1 MLFRDRAVRPPS
13 LAAAAFVCILVL
25 SSSSLGSAPVV
36 AAPDRIDDGVVARIK
51 VEGFQDSQVMD
62 TLSWLTDVYGPRLSG
77 SPTLRKAAEWARDRM
92 TTWGLANAA
101 LEPYGTMFRG
111 WNLERFS
118 IDMVEPQY
126 VRIYGYPMAW
136 SPATAS
142 PITGTPIVVQ
152 VRSKNDFDKY
162 RGKLRGALVMNGR
175 PTLGDIGFEA
185 EAKRLGDSELKEQA
199 EKINPGEPASLREEE
214 EEFNKGLGDQIDI
227 LKFFAAEGVTAVI
240 TPSSIREDVR
250 VSGYYDQK
258 WHATF
263 PSFVISRE
271 HYGRI
276 VRMLDKKVAVK
287 LSLSV
292 AATFTDNVEGFN
304 VVAELPGSD
313 PQLRQQVVMLGG
325 HLDSWHTGTGA
336 TDNAAGCAAAM
347 EAVRILNAI
356 KIKPRR
362 TIRVALWTGEEQDYF
377 GSLGYVMKH
386 FGNPENDDR
395 RPEHATLAAYF
406 NLDNGS
412 GKIRGINL
420 QGNEA
425 ARGIFEKW
433 LEPFAY
439 LGATTVTTLNSGGTD
454 HMPFN
459 AVGLPGFQ
467 FIQDP
472 LNYESRTHHSSL
484 DVYEEVLPEDLE
496 QASVI
501 MASFVYQA
509 AMRDEM
515 LPRPHVPANR

>member
-1 MLFRDRAVRPPS
+1 VPRAV
-13 LAAAAFVCILVL
+13 
-25 SSSSLGSAPVV
+25 APL
-36 AAPDRIDDGVVARIK
+36 P
-51 VEGFQDSQVMD
+51 FQ
-62 TLSWLTDVYGPRLSG
+62 
-77 SPTLRKAAEWARDRM
+77 
-92 TTWGLANAA
+92 
-101 LEPYGTMFRG
+101 
-111 WNLERFS
+111 
-118 IDMVEPQY
+118 
-126 VRIYGYPMAW
+126 
-136 SPATAS
+136 
-142 PITGTPIVVQ
+142 
-152 VRSKNDFDKY
+152 
-162 RGKLRGALVMNGR
+162 
-175 PTLGDIGFEA
+175 
-185 EAKRLGDSELKEQA
+185 
-199 EKINPGEPASLREEE
+199 
-214 EEFNKGLGDQIDI
+214 
-227 LKFFAAEGVTAVI
+227 
-240 TPSSIREDVR
+240 
-250 VSGYYDQK
+250 
-258 WHATF
+258 
-263 PSFVISRE
+263 
-271 HYGRI
+271 
-276 VRMLDKKVAVK
+276 
-287 LSLSV
+287 
-292 AATFTDNVEGFN
+292 
-304 VVAELPGSD
+304 LP
-313 PQLRQQVVMLGG
+313 
-325 HLDSWHTGTGA
+325 
-336 TDNAAGCAAAM
+336 AAM